1 MRISDWSSDVCSS
14 DLPRIARRFS
24 VVGDRYK
31 FKVYINEKEV
41 TTRDRGYHSDLQFW
55 WDLDGQTR
63 TDQLPLATSLASD
76 EKGSKCVARLGDMV
90 VHEDQVYRLRGFI
103 ATVAKTKRTE
113 AHTSEL
119 QSLMRITYAV
129 FCLQQKT

>member
-1 MRISDWSSDVCSS
+1 MGYVLLVYVFFSRIRRHTNCSLVTGVQTCALPISDLNAGTDKTEAF
-14 DLPRIARRFS
+14 LRPRIARRFS

-63 TDQLPLATSLASD
+63 KIGRASCR
-76 EKGSKCVARLGDMV
+76 ERVCQYV
-90 VHEDQVYRLRGFI
+90 
-103 ATVAKTKRTE
+103 
-113 AHTSEL
+113 
-119 QSLMRITYAV
+119 
-129 FCLQQKT
+129 

>member
-90 VHEDQVYRLRGFI
+90 VHEEQVYRR
-103 ATVAKTKRTE
+103 
-113 AHTSEL
+113 SEERRVGKECV
-119 QSLMRITYAV
+119 STCRSRWSR
-129 FCLQQKT
+129 